1 MPQPFQISWS
11 DRVGPYYRN
20 CAIEETGQSIYYIF
34 YLEEG
39 ICLKEDRIDG
49 I

>member
-20 CAIEETGQSIYYIF
+20 CAIEETGKSIYYILLF
-34 YLEEG
+34 RIGDLSEG
-39 ICLKEDRIDG
+39 G
-49 I
+49 QN